1 VQANVALLSAGS
13 VGAVAVLAAIA
24 YGLQTHDGNA
34 SAAASVTAPGTPCIG
49 AHADLPG

>member
-34 SAAASVTAPGTPCIG
+34 SAAARVVS
-49 AHADLPG
+49 HHDLPP